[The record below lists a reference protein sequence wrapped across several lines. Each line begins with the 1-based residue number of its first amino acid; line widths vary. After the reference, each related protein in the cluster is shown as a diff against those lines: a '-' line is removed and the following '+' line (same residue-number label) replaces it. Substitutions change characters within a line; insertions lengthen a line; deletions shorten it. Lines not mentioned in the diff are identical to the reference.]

1 MSLADAAERLREH
14 AQAWNVRVDRTL
26 ETATSLI
33 AFGTRAHI
41 SVVLKIVRRPGDEWD
56 SGAVLH
62 ALRGSGS
69 VRVYEHDGG
78 ALLLER
84 LTPGT
89 QLLEL
94 YSMGRDDEASE
105 TIASVIQQMGR
116 AAVSDVRFPTV
127 QDWSKGFERYLDS
140 NDRRVSRDLVERA
153 QSVFTDLGSSQ
164 QNARL
169 LHGDLQH
176 YNVLRDDARGWI
188 AIDPKGVVGE
198 VEYEIGAVL
207 RNPAE
212 WLSTAISAQSI
223 ERRVSIFTG
232 ALALDSERVLGW
244 SFAQAVLSALWS
256 IEDGEPVAA
265 DAPVLNLARLIDA
278 MMG

>member
-1 MSLADAAERLREH
+1 
-14 AQAWNVRVDRTL
+14 
-26 ETATSLI
+26 
-33 AFGTRAHI
+33 
-41 SVVLKIVRRPGDEWD
+41 
-56 SGAVLH
+56 
-62 ALRGSGS
+62 
-69 VRVYEHDGG
+69 
-78 ALLLER
+78 
-84 LTPGT
+84 
-89 QLLEL
+89 
-94 YSMGRDDEASE
+94 MGRDDEASE

-198 VEYEIGAVL
+198 VEYEIGAAL

-212 WLSTAISAQSI
+212 WLSTAVSAQSI

-232 ALALDSERVLGW
+232 ALA
-244 SFAQAVLSALWS
+244 
-256 IEDGEPVAA
+256 
-265 DAPVLNLARLIDA
+265 
-278 MMG
+278 